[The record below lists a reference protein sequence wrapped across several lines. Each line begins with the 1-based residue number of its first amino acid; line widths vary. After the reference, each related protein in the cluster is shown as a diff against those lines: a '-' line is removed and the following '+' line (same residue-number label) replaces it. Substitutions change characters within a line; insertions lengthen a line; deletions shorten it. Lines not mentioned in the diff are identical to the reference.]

1 MRFVVT
7 YICMEKESKI
17 KTLRDSGEYMKSA
30 GLPSELIELLTKRYG
45 MVLLTDATKAAIEKI
60 SQYAVGC
67 NFAAPAPH
75 DEEILN
81 TVLSAAAIGDEN
93 AVREKTEALLD
104 RFHTL
109 LGIFS
114 ADAEFL
120 AALGI
125 PFAATVRILMLATIC
140 LWDGKRKIKIQ
151 NGRDSAKYFGEIYRG
166 GESLYAVGLIDENF
180 CLIETVEL
188 TDDDAIAA
196 RAKELNAR
204 YVICSTVIHD
214 SNNAPSGELNQ
225 AKALS
230 EKLERVGAKLLDR
243 YIFFPNGR
251 ATLGLSPLANELK
264 YRFEQ
269 KNFERDKRGF

>member
-1 MRFVVT
+1 
-7 YICMEKESKI
+7 MEKEGKI
-17 KTLRDSGEYMKSA
+17 KTLRDSSEYLKCA
-30 GLPSELIELLTKRYG
+30 GLPSELVELLTERYG

-60 SQYAVGC
+60 AQYAVGC

-109 LGIFS
+109 LGIFG
-114 ADAEFL
+114 ADAEYL

-140 LWDGKRKIKIQ
+140 LWDGKRKIKIK

-166 GESLYAVGLIDENF
+166 GENLYAVGFIDDNF
-180 CLIETVEL
+180 CLIETTEL
-188 TDDDAIAA
+188 SEDDAIAT
-196 RAKELNAR
+196 RAKELSAR
-204 YVICSTVIHD
+204 YVICSTVIPD
-214 SNNAPSGELNQ
+214 INNAPSGEINR
-225 AKALS
+225 AKDLS
-230 EKLERVGAKLLDR
+230 EKLEKVGAKLLDR
-243 YIFFPNGR
+243 YIFFPNGK
-251 ATLGLSPLANELK
+251 ATLGLSPFADELK

-269 KNFERDKRGF
+269 KNYERDKRGF